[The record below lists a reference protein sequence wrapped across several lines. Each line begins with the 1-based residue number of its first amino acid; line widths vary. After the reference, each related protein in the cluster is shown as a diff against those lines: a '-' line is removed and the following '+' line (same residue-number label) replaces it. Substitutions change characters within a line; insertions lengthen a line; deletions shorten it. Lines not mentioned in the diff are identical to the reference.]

1 MKEKSPQTFDDT
13 PPIPKF
19 TIAKK
24 KPKEIEPSEET
35 KSSQPKSV
43 APKPKPTSK
52 PADISSLEKTI
63 YDGYST
69 QLRTDIQQRLK
80 RFKRDREEAGHS
92 VCTIKQFF
100 ELAIATELDAKV
112 TAQRSVVSNPE
123 VTKGAYSYRP
133 FRTEIRRDLMRR
145 IKRWKF
151 EQEESGQKGA
161 SIKAFLEAAII
172 SWLASKA

>member
-1 MKEKSPQTFDDT
+1 MKENSPLTFDDT

-24 KPKEIEPSEET
+24 KAEKPKQV
-35 KSSQPKSV
+35 KAKVSSQPKPVERKAKAASKQVDV
-43 APKPKPTSK
+43 A
-52 PADISSLEKTI
+52 AIEKTI

-69 QLRTDIQQRLK
+69 QLRTDIQKQLK
-80 RFKRDREEAGHS
+80 RLKRDREEARHS

-100 ELAIATELDAKV
+100 ELAILGKFDTKEGAVQTTSGERISDTEV
-112 TAQRSVVSNPE
+112 FYT
-123 VTKGAYSYRP
+123 P

-151 EQEESGQKGA
+151 EQEERGHKGT
-161 SIKAFLEAAII
+161 SIKRFLEESILI
-172 SWLASKA
+172 WLASQA

>member
-24 KPKEIEPSEET
+24 KTEKPKQVEAEV
-35 KSSQPKSV
+35 SSR
-43 APKPKPTSK
+43 PKPIERKAKAISK
-52 PADISSLEKTI
+52 QVDVAAIEKTI

-69 QLRTDIQQRLK
+69 QLRTDIQKQLKRLK
-80 RFKRDREEAGHS
+80 RNREEARHS

-100 ELAIATELDAKV
+100 ELAILDQFAAKKGINQGPNGEG
-112 TAQRSVVSNPE
+112 ANE
-123 VTKGAYSYRP
+123 VDFFYTP

-145 IKRWKF
+145 IKRWKY
-151 EQEESGQKGA
+151 EQEVKGEKGA
-161 SIKAFLEAAII
+161 SIKSFLEEAII
-172 SWLASKA
+172 TWLSSLE